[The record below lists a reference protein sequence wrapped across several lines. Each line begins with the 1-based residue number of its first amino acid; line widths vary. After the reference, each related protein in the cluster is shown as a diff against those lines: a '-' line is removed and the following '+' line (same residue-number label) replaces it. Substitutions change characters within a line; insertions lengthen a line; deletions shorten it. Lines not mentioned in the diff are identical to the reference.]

1 MNFHLFC
8 LGGNPM
14 NCFILLK
21 RALLIGAVLLSL
33 PACLWAADPGTELP
47 GTSDFSDQKTGS
59 VLVFPFYTSTATPS
73 AQNTQ
78 VTVVN
83 HSIDSGVNLRFFFVG
98 NDGSIVPTNP
108 LILAASQNITF
119 LTSDVDPG
127 FTGFIVV
134 VAVNAS
140 GFPINFN
147 FLSGQANIKLA
158 TGHAAS
164 LKAEAIAAISLPAFS
179 GATATLNFDG
189 SAYNRMPRTLALE
202 NIKSAADGNN
212 TLLILTRVTG
222 NYAGGPVDKIGA
234 VSGALYDDAT
244 TAAPFTF
251 DGSMQFFGN
260 QLAQTLSNTFP
271 VTNPS
276 FTNFIPAGRS
286 GWLYLAANADIGL
299 FGAVLN
305 LNPNA
310 GSQFMAFNG
319 GHNLRALRLS
329 TSNSIVIPV
338 IPQP

>member
-1 MNFHLFC
+1 
-8 LGGNPM
+8 M
-14 NCFILLK
+14 NCFSVLK
-21 RALLIGAVLLSL
+21 RAPLIGVVLLSL
-33 PACLWAADPGTELP
+33 STCLWAADPGTELP

-73 AQNTQ
+73 AQNTY

-83 HSIDSGVNLRFFFVG
+83 HSNDSGVNLRFTFVG
-98 NDGSIVPTNP
+98 NDGSFAPTNP
-108 LILAASQNITF
+108 LFLSASQNVTF
-119 LTSDVDPG
+119 LTSDIDPG
-127 FTGFIVV
+127 FTGFIVA
-134 VAVNAS
+134 VAVNGS

-158 TGHAAS
+158 SGHAAS

-189 SAYNRMPRTLALE
+189 SAYNRMPRALAMD

-222 NYAGGPVDKIGA
+222 NYATGIFDKIGS
-234 VSGALYDDAT
+234 VSGTLYDDAT
-244 TAAPFTF
+244 TTAPFTF
-251 DGSMQFFGN
+251 DGSMQFFGD
-260 QLAQTLSNTFP
+260 QLVQTLSNSFP
-271 VTNPS
+271 LTTPN
-276 FTNFIPAGRS
+276 FTSLIPASRS
-286 GWLYLAANADIGL
+286 GWLYMAADADIGL

-310 GSQFMAFNG
+310 GSQVGAFNG

-329 TSNSIVIPV
+329 TSNSIIIPV
-338 IPQP
+338 VPQP

>member
-1 MNFHLFC
+1 
-8 LGGNPM
+8 M
-14 NCFILLK
+14 NCFSMLK

-33 PACLWAADPGTELP
+33 STCLWAADPGAELP

-78 VTVVN
+78 ITVVN
-83 HSIDSGVNLRFFFVG
+83 HSNDSGVNLRLTFVG
-98 NDGSIVPTNP
+98 NDGSFAPANP
-108 LILAASQNITF
+108 LFLSASQNITF
-119 LTSDVDPG
+119 LTSDIDPG

-134 VAVNAS
+134 VAVNTS

-158 TGHAAS
+158 SGHAAS

-189 SAYNRMPRTLALE
+189 SAYNRMPRALAMD

-222 NYAGGPVDKIGA
+222 NYATGPIDKIGT
-234 VSGALYDDAT
+234 VSGTLYDDAT

-251 DGSMQFFGN
+251 DGSMQLFGD
-260 QLAQTLSNTFP
+260 QLVQTLSNSFP
-271 VTNPS
+271 VTTPS
-276 FTNFIPAGRS
+276 FTSLIPTGRS

-338 IPQP
+338 VPQP

>member
-1 MNFHLFC
+1 MNSL
-8 LGGNPM
+8 
-14 NCFILLK
+14 IVLK

-33 PACLWAADPGTELP
+33 STCLWAADPGTELP
-47 GTSDFSDQKTGS
+47 ATSDYSDQKTGS

-73 AQNTQ
+73 AQNTSI
-78 VTVVN
+78 TVVN
-83 HSIDSGVNLRFFFVG
+83 HSTDSGVPLRFIFVG
-98 NDGSIVPTNP
+98 NDGSIAPANP

-134 VAVNAS
+134 VAVNTS

-158 TGHAAS
+158 SGHAAS

-189 SAYNRMPRTLALE
+189 SAYNRMPRTLAME

-212 TLLILTRVTG
+212 TLLILTRITG
-222 NYAGGPVDKIGA
+222 NYAGGPIDKIGT
-234 VSGALYDDAT
+234 VSGTLYDDVT

-251 DGSMQFFGN
+251 DGSMQFFGD
-260 QLAQTLSNTFP
+260 QLAQTLSNSFP
-271 VTNPS
+271 VTVPS
-276 FTNFIPAGRS
+276 FTSLIPAGRS
-286 GWLYLAANADIGL
+286 GWLYLAANADVGL

-305 LNPNA
+305 FNANA
-310 GSQFMAFNG
+310 GSQVTAFNG
-319 GHNLRALRLS
+319 GHNLRAVRLS
-329 TSNSIVIPV
+329 TSNSITISVV
-338 IPQP
+338 PQP

>member
-1 MNFHLFC
+1 
-8 LGGNPM
+8 M
-14 NCFILLK
+14 NCLIVLK

-73 AQNTQ
+73 AQNTSI
-78 VTVVN
+78 TVVN
-83 HSIDSGVNLRFFFVG
+83 HSTDSGVPLRFTFVG
-98 NDGSIVPTNP
+98 NDGSFAPANP
-108 LILAASQNITF
+108 LFLSASQNITF
-119 LTSDVDPG
+119 LTSDIDPG

-134 VAVNAS
+134 VAVNTS

-147 FLSGQANIKLA
+147 FLSGQANVKLA
-158 TGHAAS
+158 SGHAAS

-189 SAYNRMPRTLALE
+189 STYNRMPRALAMD

-222 NYAGGPVDKIGA
+222 NYATGPIDKIGT
-234 VSGALYDDAT
+234 VSGTLYDDAT
-244 TAAPFTF
+244 TAAPFSF

-260 QLAQTLSNTFP
+260 QLVQTLSSTFP
-271 VTNPS
+271 VTTPN
-276 FTNFIPAGRS
+276 FTSLIPTGRS

-338 IPQP
+338 VPQP